1 MTKVT
6 AVPSLQNQRVLRYF
20 SDDFKRRKV
29 EEIDSKMISIGEICR
44 QYNVSRTSVYKWIY
58 KFSVMRKKSIK
69 MVIESDSDTA
79 RIKALQDQ
87 VAQLEQMLGQ
97 KQFEVEFMKK
107 QMEMASDKYGIDFK
121 KKPSGSPSNGS
132 GKTKGNT
139 ASK

>member
-1 MTKVT
+1 MTKIT
-6 AVPSLQNQRVLRYF
+6 SVPSLQNERVLRYF

-44 QYNVSRTSVYKWIY
+44 QYSVSRTSVYKWIN

-107 QMEMASDKYGIDFK
+107 QMEMSSDKYGIDFK

-132 GKTKGNT
+132 GTIKGNT
-139 ASK
+139 VSK